1 MIGEESFSEIIYGKR
16 REKNMTQQELAD
28 KLHITDKAVSKWERG
43 LSYPDVSLIPKLAEV
58 LDISIENL
66 INGKLEALEAKG
78 GTGDIQAVTK
88 LLEDSKSKTI
98 HNVSRHLARHLVFR
112 NMTILFAIA
121 AVIIS
126 IVNVALSNTMTW
138 GLYPLGAIL
147 MVWTVSAIFRFVTKR
162 PTVYYAGLTVGGIS
176 VVLYCMLL
184 EYLTKTQH
192 WVSMLV
198 IPLTGV
204 TVIAGVLSIVIYT
217 KRASNYWNLAGAVT
231 LIFGVIA
238 GPFYTYFISKYLHFS
253 QIDTG
258 NDVSFFAKIISL
270 AILFAF
276 SILFLVKGNTTHKGG
291 EKR

>member
-98 HNVSRHLARHLVFR
+98 HNVSRHLVFR

-184 EYLTKTQH
+184 EYLKNATLGFHACHSSYGRNCDCRRPFHCYLYK
-192 WVSMLV
+192 
-198 IPLTGV
+198 
-204 TVIAGVLSIVIYT
+204 AG
-217 KRASNYWNLAGAVT
+217 K
-231 LIFGVIA
+231 
-238 GPFYTYFISKYLHFS
+238 
-253 QIDTG
+253 
-258 NDVSFFAKIISL
+258 
-270 AILFAF
+270 
-276 SILFLVKGNTTHKGG
+276 
-291 EKR
+291 

>member
-1 MIGEESFSEIIYGKR
+1 MK
-16 REKNMTQQELAD
+16 
-28 KLHITDKAVSKWERG
+28 
-43 LSYPDVSLIPKLAEV
+43 
-58 LDISIENL
+58 
-66 INGKLEALEAKG
+66 
-78 GTGDIQAVTK
+78 
-88 LLEDSKSKTI
+88 KTI
-98 HNVSRHLARHLVFR
+98 HNVSRHLVFR